1 MLKLNPRKIPTWQQ
15 VQQLPKFLNKKESFS
30 ILIALLILT
39 ISATIL
45 LSRSWLRN
53 SIIIHT
59 SGGSYTEGLIGLPRL
74 INPILA
80 NSDVDRDLVKLIY
93 SGLVKYDE
101 NGQIVPDLVEGYT
114 IDAEKKIYTFELKD
128 NISWHDK
135 EPLTT
140 DDIVFTIESI
150 KNSEYKSPLKNSFNG
165 VQVKKINDKTVQ
177 FSLEKPFSP
186 FLSILTIGIIPK
198 HLWYS
203 IPAFGAS
210 LAELNIKPIGSGPYM
225 FKTLIRDAQGNIKQ
239 YSLEP
244 FLAYYNQPPF
254 IEELSFKFYPDF
266 QTGVEA
272 LENKNIEGLIYL
284 PKENKDL
291 KNKKVNLLNLHFPQ
305 YTGIFFNPNNNELL
319 NKVEFREALNLSI
332 NKEKVLIEGING
344 DGQIIHTPI
353 LPGLLGY
360 NKELKNEG
368 YNKDKAQK
376 ILEELNYILPN
387 SKNFRVKKGTE
398 DNEEPEVLTIKL
410 STIDQIENVKS
421 LNIIKENWEAIGIKT
436 ELEIITKD
444 KIKETI
450 ESRDYQAFLYGEV
463 ININSGPYPFWH
475 SDQNQYPGLNL
486 SLLANKDIDKY
497 LEEGR
502 KANTEITKEEMLI
515 KFQEKL
521 LELHFA
527 IFLYNPTY
535 IYPLAKKIKG
545 LNELQFIN
553 LPADR
558 FNNINSWYI
567 KTKRTLKKSE

>member
-1 MLKLNPRKIPTWQQ
+1 
-15 VQQLPKFLNKKESFS
+15 
-30 ILIALLILT
+30 
-39 ISATIL
+39 
-45 LSRSWLRN
+45 
-53 SIIIHT
+53 
-59 SGGSYTEGLIGLPRL
+59 
-74 INPILA
+74 
-80 NSDVDRDLVKLIY
+80 LVKLIY
-93 SGLVKYDE
+93 SGLVKYDK
-101 NGQIVPDLVEGYT
+101 NGQIVPDLVKGYT
-114 IDAEKKIYTFELKD
+114 INTEKNIYTFELKD
-128 NISWHDK
+128 NIFWHDN

-165 VQVKKINDKTVQ
+165 IEINKINEKTVQ
-177 FSLEKPFSP
+177 FTLEKPFSP

-225 FKTLIRDAQGNIKQ
+225 FQMLIRDAAGNIKQ

-244 FLAYYNQPPF
+244 FTKYYDNQAF
-254 IEELSFKFYPDF
+254 IKKLNFKFYPDF

-284 PKENKDL
+284 PKENKNI
-291 KNKKVNLLNLHFPQ
+291 KNKKIDFRNLSFPQ
-305 YTGIFFNPNNNELL
+305 YTGIFFNPDNNELL
-319 NKVEFREALNLSI
+319 EKIDFRKALDLSI
-332 NKEKVLIEGING
+332 NKERVLNEGING

-360 NKELKNEG
+360 NKELKNEQ
-368 YNKDKAQK
+368 YNVDKAK
-376 ILEELNYILPN
+376 EILEKLKYILP
-387 SKNFRVKKGTE
+387 KEKKFRIKKGTE
-398 DNEEPEVLTIKL
+398 EEPEILSIKL
-410 STIDQIENVKS
+410 STVDQIENVKS

-444 KIKETI
+444 KIKKVI
-450 ESRDYQAFLYGEV
+450 EERNYQAFLYGEV

-475 SDQNQYPGLNL
+475 SSQNQYPGLNL
-486 SLLANKDIDKY
+486 SVLANKDIDEY
-497 LEEGR
+497 LTTGRETNTNIEE
-502 KANTEITKEEMLI
+502 KELMI
-515 KFQEKL
+515 KFQKKL

-535 IYPLAKKIKG
+535 IYPIAKKIKS
-545 LNELQFIN
+545 LNELRFIN

-567 KTKRTLKKSE
+567 KTKRNFNKNK